1 MYLSIYLFV
10 YLYVCLTI
18 SLLSCPSVCLSA
30 HPSLRLLVS
39 FFTHYPR
46 IERVACWPHSN
57 YQTKIHPIALMHWA
71 NVLQAGL
78 QFQHVHTNK
87 QNIFTYVL
95 MVSPPTQNHFWLHTL
110 WLFLLSHKHYIVY
123 QASTFP
129 LISQCSE
136 RFRLKLFHGYVERKC
151 YMLFY
156 PQSIPENRGRY
167 NISEKDKQMQ

>member
-1 MYLSIYLFV
+1 M
-10 YLYVCLTI
+10 
-18 SLLSCPSVCLSA
+18 
-30 HPSLRLLVS
+30 
-39 FFTHYPR
+39 
-46 IERVACWPHSN
+46 
-57 YQTKIHPIALMHWA
+57 ALMYWT
-71 NVLQAGL
+71 NVLQAEL
-78 QFQHVHTNK
+78 QFQHVHNNK

-95 MVSPPTQNHFWLHTL
+95 MVSPPPQNHFWLHTL

-167 NISEKDKQMQ
+167 NISEKDKQMQW